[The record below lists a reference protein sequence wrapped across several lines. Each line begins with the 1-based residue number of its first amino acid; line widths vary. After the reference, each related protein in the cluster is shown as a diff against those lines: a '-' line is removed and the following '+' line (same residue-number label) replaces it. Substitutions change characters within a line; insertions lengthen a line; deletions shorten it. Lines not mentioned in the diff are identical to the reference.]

1 MIEDRKRVVTWAGS
15 RKPHHLGVLDA
26 ARAFGKGVA
35 LEDTMTAIFDAAI
48 ELTHAQQGVLLF
60 VKSSGDIEVA
70 AVRDARRVFQGGGR
84 TSTAFAGV
92 QWPDTR

>member
-35 LEDTMTAIFDAAI
+35 LEDTMTAIVDAAI
-48 ELTHAQQGVLLF
+48 ELTDAEQGALLL
-60 VKSSGDIEVA
+60 VKSSGDIEV
-70 AVRDARRVFQGGGR
+70 
-84 TSTAFAGV
+84 TAFLSAS
-92 QWPDTR
+92 